1 MLCFGLIQ
9 QRENN
14 MSKVKTLEQL
24 SAEVIEAIEDKKGL
38 DITTLN
44 VRGRCNFADQFILA
58 TGRTDRQL
66 KALANGVRTI
76 GHSNGLTAR
85 VDGMEALE
93 WLVVDLGDIIVHLF
107 LPEVRESFQLE
118 RLWSTPE
125 DEEKKA

>member
-1 MLCFGLIQ
+1 
-9 QRENN
+9 
-14 MSKVKTLEQL
+14 MSEMKTLEQL
-24 SAEVIEAIEDKKGL
+24 SASVIEAIEDKKGM
-38 DITTLN
+38 DIITLN
-44 VRGRCNFADQFILA
+44 VQGRCNFADQFILA

-66 KALANGVRTI
+66 KALANAVRAV
-76 GHSNGLTAR
+76 GHEHELTAR

-125 DEEKKA
+125 DTETQA

>member
-1 MLCFGLIQ
+1 
-9 QRENN
+9 
-14 MSKVKTLEQL
+14 
-24 SAEVIEAIEDKKGL
+24 
-38 DITTLN
+38 
-44 VRGRCNFADQFILA
+44 
-58 TGRTDRQL
+58 
-66 KALANGVRTI
+66 
-76 GHSNGLTAR
+76 LTAR